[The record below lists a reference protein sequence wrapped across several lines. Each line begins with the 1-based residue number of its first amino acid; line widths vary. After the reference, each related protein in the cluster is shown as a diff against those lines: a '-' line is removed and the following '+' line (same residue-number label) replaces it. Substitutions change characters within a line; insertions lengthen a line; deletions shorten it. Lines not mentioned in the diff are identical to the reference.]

1 MKYFLSLIILFS
13 GITVFA
19 SEALNSKTQMANL
32 TNRKLAFRSIGK
44 GSPLILANRFRG
56 DLDKWDP
63 AFLDALA
70 KNHRVITF
78 DYRGLGR
85 STGTPAKTHLEM
97 AEDVRD
103 LAKNLGITKFGMV
116 GWSLGG
122 YVAQLV
128 VTEYPEL
135 VTHGVLIGTRPP
147 GADVPAVPKRFF
159 EHALKPNYDL
169 SDEVE
174 LFFSSKYQASKDAA
188 ALSHAR
194 IAKRTKDKDTAFT
207 KEQWES
213 MLKATGFPNNAYGT
227 MEKMMTTKV
236 PLFVLVGEDDISFP
250 VEDWFARKGKFPTA
264 QIIYLP
270 QSGHAPQHQY
280 PELSAKY
287 IHAFLTTKTLQ
298 QGADYEGHLSAK

>member
-1 MKYFLSLIILFS
+1 MKYLLMPLLLMWTFTAHA
-13 GITVFA
+13 G
-19 SEALNSKTQMANL
+19 EALNSKTQMADL
-32 TNRKLAFRSIGK
+32 SNRKLAYRSIGK
-44 GSPLILANRFRG
+44 GTPLILANRFRG

-85 STGTPAKTHLEM
+85 STGKPATTHLEM

-103 LAKNLGITKFGMV
+103 LAKHLGVKKFGMV

-128 VTEYPEL
+128 VTEFPDI

-159 EHALKPNYDL
+159 EYALKPNYGL

-174 LFFSSKYQASKDAA
+174 LFFSSKYPASKAA
-188 ALSHAR
+188 AAQSHAR
-194 IAKRTKDKDTAFT
+194 IAQRTQDKDTEFT

-213 MLKATGFPNNAYGT
+213 MLKATGFSNNAYGT
-227 MEKMMTTKV
+227 LEKMMNTKV

-270 QSGHAPQHQY
+270 QTGHGPQHQY
-280 PELSAKY
+280 PELSANY
-287 IHAFLTTKTLQ
+287 IHTFLTTQ
-298 QGADYEGHLSAK
+298 PPQGAEPAGHLSAK

>member
-1 MKYFLSLIILFS
+1 MKNFLSLLILFFGLTS
-13 GITVFA
+13 HAG
-19 SEALNSKTQMANL
+19 EALNSKTQMADL
-32 TNRKLAFRSIGK
+32 ANRKLAYRSIGK

-85 STGTPAKTHLEM
+85 STGSPATTHLEM
-97 AEDVRD
+97 AQDVRD
-103 LAKNLGITKFGMV
+103 LAKHLGIKKFGMV

-128 VTEYPEL
+128 VTEFPDI

-159 EHALKPNYDL
+159 EYSLKPNYDL
-169 SDEVE
+169 ADEVE
-174 LFFSSKYQASKDAA
+174 LFFSSKYPASKEAA
-188 ALSHAR
+188 AQSHAR
-194 IAKRTKDKDTAFT
+194 IAQRTQDKDIPFS
-207 KEQWES
+207 KDQWES
-213 MLKATGFPNNAYGT
+213 MLKATGFSNNAYGT
-227 MEKMMTTKV
+227 MEKMMITKV

-270 QSGHAPQHQY
+270 QTGHAPQHQY
-280 PELSAKY
+280 PELSANY
-287 IHAFLTTKTLQ
+287 IHAFLTTKSLQ
-298 QGADYEGHLSAK
+298 QGADYEGRLSSK